1 MSTFIGHGERSLK
14 LENRIVV
21 MNLSLILHPLDY
33 SGGVKPALA
42 RSLALAK
49 WHEADLHVLHVR
61 SRRRG
66 IDGEEAA
73 HARLREFVD
82 ASNPEGVKFETVILA
97 GDPVAAVA
105 DYARHKSPELLVV
118 DKHGRRASKLWRAGV
133 FAKELAR
140 LVASPTLT
148 VPDNHDGATADAL
161 FREILCATDFSPS
174 SIAALKQGLV
184 LAQQSG
190 GRLTVLHVL
199 DGFPYET
206 VYSGSPAFR
215 LIDEHRGL
223 VAQVSGQLRNA
234 IPQEALNW
242 CDVQTRVVSGVPP
255 RAILSTALAIKPD
268 LIVMGLPAR
277 SALDIVFMGSTTSP
291 VLRGA
296 QCPVLTVPVPV
307 GTFESQTLMPSSRA
321 PALDSDNYSM
331 VAGRASQANPI
342 GGLVS
347 W

>member
-1 MSTFIGHGERSLK
+1 
-14 LENRIVV
+14 

-33 SGGVKPALA
+33 SAGVKPALA
-42 RSLALAK
+42 RALALAK
-49 WHEADLHVLHVR
+49 WHGADLHVLHVR
-61 SRRRG
+61 SPRRG
-66 IDGEEAA
+66 IDSEEAA
-73 HARLREFVD
+73 HARLRKFVD
-82 ASNPEGVKFETVILA
+82 AHNPEGVKFETVILA
-97 GDPVAAVA
+97 GEPVAAVA
-105 DYARHKSPELLVV
+105 DYARHKSPDLLVV
-118 DKHGRRASKLWRAGV
+118 DRHGRQASKLWRAGV
-133 FAKELAR
+133 FGKELACR
-140 LVASPTLT
+140 VACPTLT
-148 VPDNHDGATADAL
+148 VPGNHDGANSTADAM
-161 FREILCATDFSPS
+161 FAEILCATDFSPA

-215 LIDEHRGL
+215 LIDEYRGF
-223 VAQVSGQLRNA
+223 VAHVSRQLRNA

-242 CDVQTRVVSGVPP
+242 CDVQTRVVSGVPH
-255 RAILSTALAIKPD
+255 RAILSTTLGIKPD

-307 GTFESQTLMPSSRA
+307 GMFESQTLMTSSRA
-321 PALDSDNYSM
+321 PELDSDNYSM
-331 VAGRASQANPI
+331 VARRASQANPI
-342 GGLVS
+342 EGLVS